1 MASFSWA
8 KVPISEL
15 DDRRIASLPDS
26 AWRRYHEC
34 TLLAKEED
42 NGGLLPDA
50 ADMAWRLRITE
61 EALLND
67 LAYLARAGLVE
78 LAPLEGGGEAWAVTD
93 FEANQGATSST
104 ERSRQSRQRRRSSPS
119 SETDDTTPQRT
130 CNDAATTPQRNV
142 AQNKRR
148 EEKNEDKR
156 REGEGEQT
164 GATAPAPT
172 PLPSIPFQPV
182 PEAIIAAKRRR
193 GDPEPSTAVPNA
205 PPGVALLHR
214 LTNYWPGADI
224 TPALADRLGD
234 APDEAA
240 LGRAVELWRLSGN
253 KPTNWLGILDWY
265 DQLRADL
272 AWTPQARFKA
282 NGQGNTNGRAPLSP
296 SEQAAAQ
303 YAAAKRQ
310 LLGGK

>member
-1 MASFSWA
+1 MTAFTWA
-8 KVPISEL
+8 KVHISEL
-15 DDRRIASLPDS
+15 EDRRVASLPDS

-34 TLLAKEED
+34 LLLAKGED
-42 NGGLLPDA
+42 NDGLLPDV

-61 EALLND
+61 ETLLND
-67 LAYLARAGLVE
+67 LAYLARTGLAE
-78 LAPLEGGGEAWAVTD
+78 LVPIEGGGEAWAVTD

-104 ERSRQSRQRRRSSPS
+104 ERSRQSRQRRRPSPS

-148 EEKNEDKR
+148 EEKKEDKR
-156 REGEGEQT
+156 RGGEGEQT
-164 GATAPAPT
+164 GAVAPAPAT
-172 PLPSIPFQPV
+172 PLPAIPFQPIPDAV
-182 PEAIIAAKRRR
+182 QAVKRRR
-193 GDPEPSTAVPNA
+193 GDPEPSAAVPNA

-240 LGRAVELWRLSGN
+240 LARAVELWRLSGN

-265 DQLRADL
+265 DELRRNP

-282 NGQGNTNGRAPLSP
+282 NGRAAPAPTVSTP
-296 SEQAAAQ
+296 APGSQPVTW
-303 YAAAKRQ
+303 
-310 LLGGK
+310 